1 MSVAKL
7 TQAEAQ
13 RLLEMIKRSLI
24 TEIEFPTSGKSVEFG
39 VRGDTK
45 KDTF

>member
-24 TEIEFPTSGKSVEFG
+24 TEIEFP
-39 VRGDTK
+39 VR
-45 KDTF
+45 